1 MMKTTKHKN
10 TKTLYLCK
18 YLQFILNKNN
28 NNENHKAN
36 SFEYIM
42 NGNQKSMT
50 YNKEIVNNANKVHHH
65 ITISQI
71 KNECRQFFVLLYFLT
86 CEQ

>member
-1 MMKTTKHKN
+1 MKSIKPIV
-10 TKTLYLCK
+10 
-18 YLQFILNKNN
+18 FF
-28 NNENHKAN
+28 
-36 SFEYIM
+36 FEYIM

-71 KNECRQFFVLLYFLT
+71 KNECRQFLCFLNL
-86 CEQ
+86 

>member
-1 MMKTTKHKN
+1 MKSIKP
-10 TKTLYLCK
+10 
-18 YLQFILNKNN
+18 IV
-28 NNENHKAN
+28 
-36 SFEYIM
+36 FEYIM

-71 KNECRQFFVLLYFLT
+71 KNECRQFFCVF
-86 CEQ
+86 